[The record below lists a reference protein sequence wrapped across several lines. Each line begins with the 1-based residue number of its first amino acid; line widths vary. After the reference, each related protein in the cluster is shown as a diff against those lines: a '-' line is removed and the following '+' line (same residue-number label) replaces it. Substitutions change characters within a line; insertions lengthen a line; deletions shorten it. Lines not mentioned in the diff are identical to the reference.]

1 MGDMERLK
9 ELMEKA
15 RDGRS
20 AIDRK
25 SRAWCAAMRSRLAD
39 ASGQGTTEYAI
50 LVGVLT
56 KLDSVLAKK
65 HEVGGLPCS
74 R

>member
-1 MGDMERLK
+1 MKLWNTATCRIRRLK
-9 ELMEKA
+9 KTVDE
-15 RDGRS
+15 DT
-20 AIDRK
+20 
-25 SRAWCAAMRSRLAD
+25 RALCASLHGKLA
-39 ASGQGTTEYAI
+39 STRGQGTTEYAI

>member
-1 MGDMERLK
+1 MEEREGMKVVREMRRWRRGLVVRAQGLQARL
-9 ELMEKA
+9 
-15 RDGRS
+15 
-20 AIDRK
+20 
-25 SRAWCAAMRSRLAD
+25 RAKLACE
-39 ASGQGTTEYAI
+39 SGQGTTEYAI

-65 HEVGGLPCS
+65 YEFRGLACS